1 MKETI
6 VFVHGMCHGA
16 WCWEEYFIPFF
27 EQLGYHC
34 IAFDLPGHAQ
44 QGSTKAIHFSLDDYV
59 DALADIVDKLEE
71 DPIIIGHSMGGMIV
85 QEITRRAPHR
95 VQRLILYATG
105 ALGLLPGRFE
115 TIEHSIDRAKA
126 EGAARTAKRIAATW
140 FLHREAAAEYPN
152 CSEIAAQTQLSALI
166 CGLTAMKHWSGEVAL
181 PNISCP
187 TLVLWGDGD
196 RTYPWSQIETLWK
209 TIPDARLAVL
219 PHCAHA
225 VHMERPDLFN
235 ALITGFL
242 DTVEATPPAPQLL

>member
-1 MKETI
+1 VTPL
-6 VFVHGMCHGA
+6 VLVHGFMGGSAQWALQSPLAAQRPLIC
-16 WCWEEYFIPFF
+16 
-27 EQLGYHC
+27 
-34 IAFDLPGHAQ
+34 FDLPGYGQNA
-44 QGSTKAIHFSLDDYV
+44 ALDAFDSIEANAV
-59 DALADIVDKLEE
+59 WVLDQLDQRGIDQFFLL
-71 DPIIIGHSMGGMIV
+71 GHSMGGMIV
-85 QEITRRAPHR
+85 QEITRRAPQR

-105 ALGLLPGRFE
+105 AMGLLPGRFE

-152 CSEIAAQTQLSALI
+152 CSEIAAQTRLTALI
-166 CGLTAMKHWSGEVAL
+166 CGLTAMKHWSGEAAL

-209 TIPDARLAVL
+209 TIPQARLAVL

-225 VHMERPDLFN
+225 VHMEQPDLFN
-235 ALITGFL
+235 ALIAGFI
-242 DTVEATPPAPQLL
+242 DTVEATPRAPQLL